1 MYYSKVDCPHCGNEI
16 SVNRIVGRK
25 NIKCYWCRRIVEVK
39 FTGSGKK
46 AKVIVKDADFPD
58 EQKFKF
64 SKFNDDFEG

>member
-16 SVNRIVGRK
+16 IVNNAREFA
-25 NIKCYWCRRIVEVK
+25 KCNWCRRAVKVK
-39 FTGSGKK
+39 FIGSGKK